1 MKLRLPFAP
10 LVALRFLREGRMQTL
25 LILAGTTGGV
35 AVIIF
40 LTQLI
45 SQLQAQIID
54 RVLGSQAHVV
64 IRPLEEANR
73 PAIDDEG
80 FARIIEPRAQRL
92 RSVDQWENIARLA
105 ADTPGVT
112 AVSPVVTGPAF
123 ALRGQASKSVAL
135 MGVDAERYRRSVP
148 YADPFWPYRSF
159 PFGYPYRHPHL
170 APYGGVGWGIQIRP

>member
-64 IRPLEEANR
+64 LRPLEEANR
-73 PAIDDEG
+73 PAIADDG
-80 FARIIEPRAQRL
+80 FARDRTRINRRSRLQGQRL
-92 RSVDQWENIARLA
+92 GARSQI
-105 ADTPGVT
+105 G
-112 AVSPVVTGPAF
+112 
-123 ALRGQASKSVAL
+123 RGGKIVG
-135 MGVDAERYRRSVP
+135 GVD
-148 YADPFWPYRSF
+148 
-159 PFGYPYRHPHL
+159 
-170 APYGGVGWGIQIRP
+170 